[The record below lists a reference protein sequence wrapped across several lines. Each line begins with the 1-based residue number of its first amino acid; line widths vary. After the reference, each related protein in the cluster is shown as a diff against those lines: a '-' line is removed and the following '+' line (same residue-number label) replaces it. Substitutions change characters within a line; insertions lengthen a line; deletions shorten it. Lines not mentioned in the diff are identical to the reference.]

1 MAVIRDEFLNE
12 DDLDFG
18 NLSEEER
25 DAWCNYWLLLAQQTN
40 DQDADTYSHGVFVLM
55 REPR

>member
-1 MAVIRDEFLNE
+1 MVTIRDEFLSE
-12 DDLDFG
+12 DDLDFA
-18 NLSEEER
+18 NLSQEER
-25 DAWCNYWLLLAQQTN
+25 DAWCNYWLQLAQQTN